1 MGPRRTSG
9 LGVEVVLERND
20 LTYEIIGA
28 AMEVHRELGPGL
40 LESAYD
46 TCLAHEL
53 SHRRIPFRR
62 QVELPI
68 TYKDVSLDCGY
79 RLDFVVDDRVIVEL
93 KAVDHLERI
102 HRAQLLSYLRS
113 FDTNLGLLLNF
124 NVPRLKDGVH
134 RVVDDHHRETGSP
147 PE

>member
-1 MGPRRTSG
+1 VENG
-9 LGVEVVLERND
+9 LDRDD

-53 SHRRIPFRR
+53 SQRRIPFRR
-62 QVELPI
+62 QVDLPI
-68 TYKDVSLDCGY
+68 TYKNVSLDCGY
-79 RLDFVVDDRVIVEL
+79 RLDLVVDDRVIVEL
-93 KAVDHLERI
+93 KAVDRVEHI

-113 FDTNLGLLLNF
+113 FETNLGLLINF

-134 RVVDDHHRETGSP
+134 RVVDDDHETDSP

>member
-1 MGPRRTSG
+1 MGTRRTDG
-9 LGVEVVLERND
+9 LGVEKGLDRDD

-53 SHRRIPFRR
+53 TRRDIPFRR
-62 QVELPI
+62 QVDLPI

-79 RLDFVVDDRVIVEL
+79 RLDLVVDDRVIVEL

-134 RVVDDHHRETGSP
+134 RVVDDHHETVSP